1 MSTPSN
7 HGYTLTIIAFHAD
20 DICVFSYSR
29 LYATEQEIIRFRAGD
44 YTDSNYR
51 RKPSNLSK
59 VGVDMIVELEKILP
73 WRGPRATGLVTNL
86 VLRDSV
92 SLGPSLLWECVSLV

>member
-59 VGVDMIVELEKILP
+59 VGVDMSVQACLYEQAVEQYCSVF
-73 WRGPRATGLVTNL
+73 VT
-86 VLRDSV
+86 S
-92 SLGPSLLWECVSLV
+92 SLLWARSEKREATK

>member
-7 HGYTLTIIAFHAD
+7 HGYTLTILAFHAD

-29 LYATEQEIIRFRAGD
+29 LYATEQENKIRFRAGD

-51 RKPSNLSK
+51 RNPSNLSK
-59 VGVDMIVELEKILP
+59 VGVDIHN
-73 WRGPRATGLVTNL
+73 T
-86 VLRDSV
+86 
-92 SLGPSLLWECVSLV
+92 LGVNIRI